1 MRLDAPQSFNR
12 LLDLGN
18 NIKSMRISED
28 MAHAIVMEDIAAE
41 WGLARASEL
50 VDPLRAAF
58 ARTIAHVKLF
68 TMFFCRSLVA
78 SEERVKDMLVNS
90 YLWFE
95 E

>member
-41 WGLARASEL
+41 
-50 VDPLRAAF
+50 
-58 ARTIAHVKLF
+58 
-68 TMFFCRSLVA
+68 
-78 SEERVKDMLVNS
+78 
-90 YLWFE
+90 
-95 E
+95 